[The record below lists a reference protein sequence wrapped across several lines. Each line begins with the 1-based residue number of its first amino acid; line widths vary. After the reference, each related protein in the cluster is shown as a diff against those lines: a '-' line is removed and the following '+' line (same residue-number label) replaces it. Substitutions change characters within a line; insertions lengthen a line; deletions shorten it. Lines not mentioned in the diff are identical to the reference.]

1 MRAVNLMPRDE
12 YRARLSTGRLP
23 VLVAG
28 GGVVLVTAVAF
39 MLATSASSGASQ
51 ARSDLEAVE
60 AQLAALP
67 RSTGSAVSQGMLMQE
82 RSDRVAAL
90 SAALGS
96 RTAFD
101 RLLREISY
109 VLPRDAWLTQL
120 EATVPVSSGV
130 PAGALPPAAQAA
142 TQPSG
147 VTIQG
152 ASFTHESVATVLARL
167 AAVPSLTDVRLTG
180 TALVDPTVE
189 TTSSEGARVVRKGKP
204 FVTFVVTASVNTG
217 AGQ

>member
-1 MRAVNLMPRDE
+1 VRAVNLIPRDE
-12 YRARLSTGRLP
+12 SRARLSAGRVP
-23 VLVAG
+23 VFAAA

-39 MLATSASSGASQ
+39 MLATSASSSASQ
-51 ARSDLEAVE
+51 AKTDLEAVE

-109 VLPRDAWLTQL
+109 VLPANAWLTQL
-120 EATVPVSSGV
+120 EASAPASSDLPPGTV
-130 PAGALPPAAQAA
+130 PPAAQAPA
-142 TQPSG
+142 DASG

-152 ASFTHESVATVLARL
+152 ATFKHESIATVLARL
-167 AAVPSLTDVRLTG
+167 SAVPSLSDVRLTG
-180 TALVDPTVE
+180 TTLVDPTVE
-189 TTSSEGARVVRKGKP
+189 TTAGDGTKVRKKGKP
-204 FVTFVVTASVNTG
+204 YVTFVISASVNTG
-217 AGQ
+217 ATP